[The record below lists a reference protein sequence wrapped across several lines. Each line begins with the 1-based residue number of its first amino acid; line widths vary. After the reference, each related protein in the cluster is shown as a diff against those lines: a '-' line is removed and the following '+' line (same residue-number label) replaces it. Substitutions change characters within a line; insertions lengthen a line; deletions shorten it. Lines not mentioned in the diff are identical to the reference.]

1 MTGKDSPVRTAY
13 ESGGQGK
20 RLNKGR
26 KRDGNRRR
34 GGAPGHE
41 MHGLTDEASGMRMRR
56 VVVIAVVVMMVARA
70 VFQRASII
78 IVRFV
83 GCEDDQRR
91 NVRHGGGVQRDGQQH
106 LQPDG
111 HEA

>member
-13 ESGGQGK
+13 ESDGRGE

-26 KRDGNRRR
+26 ERDGNRRR

-41 MHGLTDEASGMRMRR
+41 MHCLTDKASATRMRR
-56 VVVIAVVVMMVARA
+56 VVVIAVVIMMVTRA
-70 VFQRASII
+70 VLQRASI

-91 NVRHGGGVQRDGQQH
+91 NVRHGSGMQRNGQQN
-106 LQPDG
+106 L
-111 HEA
+111 